1 MEEASIKAKSIGF
14 IVNEECKKNI
24 NYTSQFFNNE
34 ENVVVVM
41 QEEPLRVK
49 KMKLKDFLTTS

>member
-1 MEEASIKAKSIGF
+1 MEKAVVKSKAIGF
-14 IVNEECKKNI
+14 IVNEECKKII

-41 QEEPLRVK
+41 QEKPLRVK